1 MLADILSEEPEHEDE
16 APEGGQG
23 DRVARHRDN
32 LPTPEPETHVRSN
45 IVTFHFYKYDLPA
58 LGPISQAPMK
68 AQTAPHRWTT
78 PLPA

>member
-32 LPTPEPETHVRSN
+32 LPTPEPESHVR
-45 IVTFHFYKYDLPA
+45 
-58 LGPISQAPMK
+58 
-68 AQTAPHRWTT
+68 
-78 PLPA
+78 

>member
-32 LPTPEPETHVRSN
+32 LLTPEPESHVSSDV
-45 IVTFHFYKYDLPA
+45 IMFPKF
-58 LGPISQAPMK
+58 
-68 AQTAPHRWTT
+68 
-78 PLPA
+78 